1 MSLSKKPYP
10 AFAALC
16 IKIEDFAFSREHV
29 NPSKPL
35 LNRTRTTMKKLYTI
49 SLLAVAL
56 AAGACA
62 NKKNVDYTYET
73 QAPYADE
80 RTVGEQQPVVTQDR
94 ATTQNSERM
103 FEKTQRK

>member
-1 MSLSKKPYP
+1 
-10 AFAALC
+10 
-16 IKIEDFAFSREHV
+16 
-29 NPSKPL
+29 
-35 LNRTRTTMKKLYTI
+35 MKKLYTI

-73 QAPYADE
+73 QAPYAEE
-80 RTVGEQQPVVTQDR
+80 RTVGDQPVVTHDS
-94 ATTQNSERM
+94 ATQQTSERM